1 MKVSKLL
8 SSPSLEGMRVVAG
21 ESGIK
26 REVHTVNMMDA
37 PDIIPFLNRHEFLVT
52 TAYHLKDQPHLLNEL
67 IQAMANQ
74 GCAALGIKTKR
85 FLDSVPPSALKL
97 ANELNFP
104 IIELPLALS
113 LGDVINHTLRLI
125 LDSRANEL
133 TAALETH
140 KHFTNIILQ
149 GKGIET
155 LMKELSK
162 IIDCSVHLVDQ
173 HLHSLSDQQHQLEI
187 FVMREDIERDIK
199 RISSSSPISISFSL
213 LVSKK
218 TYHLFPINISEKKRG
233 FLIIE
238 GEIPQENHL
247 NILTIEQATNVLSFA
262 LMKEHALNTHAKN
275 IRNDFFL
282 HFLDGTFK
290 LQDEIINRAKEFSLQ
305 NDCDYICVV
314 GKVDQANPHDSFTQR
329 QQKSD
334 NIFEY
339 LEEVIHQ
346 TNVNIHFFTKSDEC
360 ILLFEAHQGLSP
372 YMNILK
378 DIQLRMTNH
387 FNQTI
392 SFGVSNVIHSFV
404 QVRTAYHEAS
414 ESLSQGAIS
423 KRTNFIQSFQ
433 TRDILELLRLIP
445 EKELSHF
452 YTHAF
457 KGFLSIKPD
466 ERESLLQTLSVYLE
480 THCQISE
487 TAKRLF
493 VHRNTVVYRIDKCE
507 EILGK
512 DLKDP
517 ETTLQ
522 LRTALRMKKLLEA

>member
-8 SSPSLEGMRVVAG
+8 SSPSLKGMRIVAG

-97 ANELNFP
+97 ANDLSFP

-113 LGDVINHTLRLI
+113 LGEVVNHTLRVI

-133 TAALETH
+133 AAALETH
-140 KHFTNIILQ
+140 KHFTNIILH

-155 LMKELSK
+155 LMQELSM

-173 HLHSLSDQQHQLEI
+173 HLHSISGRHPQLELGVI
-187 FVMREDIERDIK
+187 REDIERESN
-199 RISSSSPISISFSL
+199 RFSPSSHMAISFSL
-213 LVSKK
+213 RVSKK
-218 TYHLFPINISEKKRG
+218 TYHLFPINMSEKKRV

-238 GEIPQENHL
+238 GEIPHENHL
-247 NILTIEQATNVLSFA
+247 HTLTIEQATNVLSFA
-262 LMKEHALNTHAKN
+262 LMKEHALNTHAKA

-290 LQDEIINRAKEFSLQ
+290 SQDEIINRAKEFSLQ
-305 NDCDYICVV
+305 NDCDYICAV
-314 GKVDQANPHDSFTQR
+314 GKVDQADSHDSFTQR

-334 NIFEY
+334 YIFEY
-339 LEEVIHQ
+339 LEEVIQQ
-346 TNVNIHFFTKSDEC
+346 TAVNIHFFTKSDEC
-360 ILLFEAHQGLSP
+360 ILLFEAHQGLS
-372 YMNILK
+372 YMKILK
-378 DIQLRMTNH
+378 DIQLRMTNR
-387 FNQTI
+387 FNQTL
-392 SFGVSNVIHSFV
+392 SFGISNVIHSFV
-404 QVRTAYHEAS
+404 QVRAAYHEAS
-414 ESLSQGAIS
+414 ESLSQGALS

-433 TRDILELLRLIP
+433 TRDLLELLRLIP

-452 YTHAF
+452 YTHTF
-457 KGFLSIKPD
+457 KGFLSIKP
-466 ERESLLQTLSVYLE
+466 EEKESLLQTLSVYLE

-487 TAKRLF
+487 TAKRVF

-522 LRTALRMKKLLEA
+522 LRTALRMKKLLDT